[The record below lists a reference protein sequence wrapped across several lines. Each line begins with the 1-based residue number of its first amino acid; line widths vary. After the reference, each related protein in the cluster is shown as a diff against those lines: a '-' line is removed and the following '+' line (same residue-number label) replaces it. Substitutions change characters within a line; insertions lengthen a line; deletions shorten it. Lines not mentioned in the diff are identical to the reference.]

1 MFSTMVAMSENTSN
15 QPLTQQPNSDIV
27 NLPHS
32 GPRDVQEG
40 VEPLTPEQQVRQLS
54 DFFEDNYPELFT
66 SLTTDEGREYTSQGQ
81 EVPAELKEHTERLWA
96 KIPDLMT
103 HSSLL
108 VLGAG
113 LDHAMPH
120 TAFIKTGP
128 SAEPAQIPGLPDG
141 VRATVLTPSAPTGAV
156 AVSLHGGPGWFGDGM
171 SHDQLWLPL
180 FAALA
185 ERSGVTIVDLIYPLP
200 GAGSWEPTQAA
211 VAEAV
216 RAVAAAKS
224 ELVDNPGS
232 MGLVTFGTGFV
243 AAQPVLSEVDFHLVM
258 TPRIPE
264 GFAGDVAG
272 CATLVSL
279 AQQDTR
285 GTSVGDVKAW
295 FDAQGADYE
304 YRDYPSEHLI
314 AAPAVW
320 RERVADAAEWLSQR

>member
-1 MFSTMVAMSENTSN
+1 MSESTSEQSAQN
-15 QPLTQQPNSDIV
+15 RQPLTQQPNSDIV

-54 DFFEDNYPELFT
+54 DFFEDNYPDLYA
-66 SLTTDEGREYTSQGQ
+66 SMTTDEGRPYTSKGTN
-81 EVPAELKEHTERLWA
+81 VPVELKEHTERMWA

-128 SAEPAQIPGLPDG
+128 SAEPASIPGLPEG
-141 VRATVLTPSAPTGAV
+141 MRGTLLTPSRPTGAI

-185 ERSGVTIVDLIYPLP
+185 EQSGVTVVDLTYPLP
-200 GAGSWEPTQAA
+200 GAGAWDTTQAV

-216 RAVAAAKS
+216 RAIAAAQ
-224 ELVDNPGS
+224 ETVVDSPTTV
-232 MGLVTFGTGFV
+232 GLITFGTGFV
-243 AAQPVLSEVDFHLVM
+243 AAQQVLSEVDFHLVM

-264 GFAGDVAG
+264 GFTADPNGAQTMVSVAQ
-272 CATLVSL
+272 L
-279 AQQDTR
+279 DTR
-285 GTSVGDVKAW
+285 GTSAEDVRAW
-295 FDAQGADYE
+295 FDAHGLDYN
-304 YRDYPSEHLI
+304 YRAYPSEHLI

-320 RERVADAAEWLSQR
+320 RERVLDAAEWLASQ